1 MVEHYCDHW
10 ARRMIARHSHLECG
24 QTKVTKQRN
33 HNVSYLWY
41 KVYQRAFNHV
51 KTPITRV
58 VAYPDYSKV
67 FESYTDTS
75 SN

>member
-1 MVEHYCDHW
+1 
-10 ARRMIARHSHLECG
+10 
-24 QTKVTKQRN
+24 
-33 HNVSYLWY
+33 VSYLWY
-41 KVYQRAFNHV
+41 KVYQRTFNHV

-58 VAYPDYSKV
+58 LAYPDYSKV